1 MSSFNQ
7 SNGSN
12 QNFQRRFPNNPSNLE
27 FSNMDSYENQYA
39 SRGNTMTSYNQ
50 QAYNYNQQQYSR
62 SNTMTAQLPMNN
74 YMNHPQQ
81 SKHGFSSM
89 FKKKNGSK
97 KDSGFDKDD
106 DEDVML
112 GNNENIVSFN
122 DISGFRKAGG
132 PAYGYNNSTDT
143 APIIPTVLTTGSS
156 VPPSKMNNTSY
167 RKMLTNQKKS
177 ALSQYNK
184 QFKEEAGTPRAM
196 SMQSYQPRAMT
207 FQNGQQFRPPQG
219 IPGPPPFGSKNGT
232 PYGSRSNSMMNGM
245 RQNTMPNKMYPQ
257 NQFPSKAMTMAQ
269 GNKAP
274 FMQQPQMM
282 NPNYRANSMQMRTM
296 PPQANNQFNNGSYF
310 QQQQQL
316 YGVNQGPQQGAF
328 KEQQNDAERAY
339 LTPSYKDQYNDAEKA
354 KLTTPNEENVTPKET
369 QDNNHKKT
377 ESIKLRPNSALI
389 KGLDANDDDLHEDFR
404 PIQEDAG
411 LMETPKHAHKDSMI
425 SFNSPIPENTLV
437 KKNREF
443 YQMGKGVNT
452 TGDFVTAQE
461 LPSNDEF
468 EFGNKQNDTSADTV
482 SIKSKTKNF
491 FKRMSGIS
499 THSRSNSNLV
509 DQAHDFKVHS
519 VVKTSDDA
527 KSENEK
533 KMLMAAKNR
542 GDFTFKASLTSF
554 GEMNNLSYNTNQTE
568 GFNKRQSYHSLFSN
582 EDIDHGNK
590 PRAIQEEEAEDHE
603 SNTNE
608 TIYDED
614 NADKSPADLN
624 SSIYDQEETK
634 QNVSLNSI
642 KEEPV
647 EEPASVA
654 NTDIRIEKDNEMH
667 QKLMK
672 EIFILSEELSE
683 SIVRETD
690 LERRLLNARGV
701 SSVGSSPT
709 KKSVSGQL
717 NSATTSMGL
726 LDVQLELR
734 KKSKNIVQLIKDLNE
749 ERMKRFI
756 AEQEVL
762 NVKNG
767 CKPDY
772 LELSYKYK
780 KMENELAEKNETINS
795 LREKLESGL

>member
-12 QNFQRRFPNNPSNLE
+12 QNFQRRFPNNPSNQE
-27 FSNMDSYENQYA
+27 FSNMDPYENQYA
-39 SRGNTMTSYNQ
+39 SRGNTMASYNQ
-50 QAYNYNQQQYSR
+50 QSYNYNQQQYSR
-62 SNTMTAQLPMNN
+62 SSTMTTQQPMNN
-74 YMNHPQQ
+74 YMSQPQQ

-132 PAYGYNNSTDT
+132 PAYGYNNSSDT
-143 APIIPTVLTTGSS
+143 APIIPTVLTTGTN
-156 VPPSKMNNTSY
+156 VHPGKMNNTTY

-184 QFKEEAGTPRAM
+184 QLHEEAGTPRAM

-282 NPNYRANSMQMRTM
+282 NPNYRANSMQMRSV
-296 PPQANNQFNNGSYF
+296 PPQGNYQVNNGSYF

-316 YGVNQGPQQGAF
+316 YGVNQGPQQGAY
-328 KEQQNDAERAY
+328 KDQHSGAEGAN
-339 LTPSYKDQYNDAEKA
+339 LTPSYRDQYNDVER
-354 KLTTPNEENVTPKET
+354 TVSRPTNEENVGPGET

-389 KGLDANDDDLHEDFR
+389 KGLDTNDEELHEDFR
-404 PIQEDAG
+404 PILENAG
-411 LMETPKHAHKDSMI
+411 LMETPKHAHKNSMI

-461 LPSNDEF
+461 LPLNDEF
-468 EFGNKQNDTSADTV
+468 EFGNKQNDTSTDSV
-482 SIKSKTKNF
+482 SIKSKTKKF

-499 THSRSNSNLV
+499 AHSRSNSNLV

-527 KSENEK
+527 KSEGEK

-542 GDFTFKASLTSF
+542 GDFTFKASRTSL
-554 GEMNNLSYNTNQTE
+554 GEISNMNNTNQSDV
-568 GFNKRQSYHSLFSN
+568 FNKRQSYHSLFSN
-582 EDIDHGNK
+582 EDIDHGSK
-590 PRAIQEEEAEDHE
+590 PRAIQEEEAADHE

-608 TIYDED
+608 TIYEED
-614 NADKSPADLN
+614 NVNKSPTDLN
-624 SSIYDQEETK
+624 SSIYDHEETK
-634 QNVSLNSI
+634 QNVSLDSF
-642 KEEPV
+642 KVADEPESGV
-647 EEPASVA
+647 
-654 NTDIRIEKDNEMH
+654 NTDIRIEHDNEMQ

-672 EIFILSEELSE
+672 EIFILSEELTE

-690 LERRLLNARGV
+690 LERRLLSSRGV
-701 SSVGSSPT
+701 SSVGSSPA
-709 KKSVSGQL
+709 KKSASGQL
-717 NSATTSMGL
+717 NLATTSMGL

-780 KMENELAEKNETINS
+780 KMESELAEKNETINS

>member
-1 MSSFNQ
+1 MDAGMSSFNH

-12 QNFQRRFPNNPSNLE
+12 QNFPRRYPNNQSNLE
-27 FSNMDSYENQYA
+27 FSNMDSFENQYA

-62 SNTMTAQLPMNN
+62 SNTMTTQAPMNN
-74 YMNHPQQ
+74 FMNQPQQ
-81 SKHGFSSM
+81 SKHNFSSM

-97 KDSGFDKDD
+97 KDGGFDKDD
-106 DEDVML
+106 DEDVLL
-112 GNNENIVSFN
+112 GGSENIVSFN

-132 PAYGYNNSTDT
+132 PAYGYNNSSDT
-143 APIIPTVLTTGSS
+143 APIIPTILTTSTNID
-156 VPPSKMNNTSY
+156 PNKMNNTTY

-184 QFKEEAGTPRAM
+184 QFKEEAGPPRAM

-257 NQFPSKAMTMAQ
+257 NQFPNKAMTMAQ

-282 NPNYRANSMQMRTM
+282 NPNYRANSMQMRSM
-296 PPQANNQFNNGSYF
+296 PPQGNNQFNNGSYF

-316 YGVNQGPQQGAF
+316 YGMHQGPQQTA
-328 KEQQNDAERAY
+328 
-339 LTPSYKDQYNDAEKA
+339 YKDQYNDSERVN
-354 KLTTPNEENVTPKET
+354 LRPSNEENVVPNESP
-369 QDNNHKKT
+369 DNTEQTNSHKKT

-389 KGLDANDDDLHEDFR
+389 KGLDTNDEDLHEDFR
-404 PIQEDAG
+404 PIQENFG
-411 LMETPKHAHKDSMI
+411 LMETPKHAHKDSII

-443 YQMGKGVNT
+443 YQMGKSINT

-461 LPSNDEF
+461 LPINNDF
-468 EFGNKQNDTSADTV
+468 EFGNKQNDTTPTDSV

-499 THSRSNSNLV
+499 THSRSNSNVV

-527 KSENEK
+527 ASEKEK

-542 GDFTFKASLTSF
+542 GDFTFKASKTSF
-554 GEMNNLSYNTNQTE
+554 SEIGNLKSGHTNQSE
-568 GFNKRQSYHSLFSN
+568 VFNRRQSYHSLFSI
-582 EDIDHGNK
+582 EDTDHANK
-590 PRAIQEEEAEDHE
+590 PKAIQEEAEEHE

-614 NADKSPADLN
+614 NGDNRKIPSDVN

-634 QNVSLNSI
+634 QNVSLNSLQQDDV
-642 KEEPV
+642 KEPESDV
-647 EEPASVA
+647 

-672 EIFILSEELSE
+672 EIFILSEELTE

-690 LERRLLNARGV
+690 LERRLMKTKGV
-701 SSVGSSPT
+701 SSAGSSPT
-709 KKSVSGQL
+709 KKSVSGPL
-717 NSATTSMGL
+717 SSATTSIGL

-780 KMENELAEKNETINS
+780 KMESELAEKNEIINS

>member
-12 QNFQRRFPNNPSNLE
+12 QTFQRKFPNNSSNLD
-27 FSNMDSYENQYA
+27 FSNMGSYENQYA

-62 SNTMTAQLPMNN
+62 SNTMTAQPQVNN
-74 YMNHPQQ
+74 YMNQPQQ
-81 SKHGFSSM
+81 SKHGFSSI
-89 FKKKNGSK
+89 FKKKSGFKN
-97 KDSGFDKDD
+97 DSGFDKED

-143 APIIPTVLTTGSS
+143 APIIPTVLTTGSN
-156 VPPSKMNNTSY
+156 VHPSKMNNTSY

-184 QFKEEAGTPRAM
+184 QFKDEAGTPRAM

-296 PPQANNQFNNGSYF
+296 PPQGNTQFNNGSYF

-316 YGVNQGPQQGAF
+316 YGMNQGPQQGVYEDQH
-328 KEQQNDAERAY
+328 KDAENAN
-339 LTPSYKDQYNDAEKA
+339 LTPSYNDQYDGVERANLTISNEDNEAPVKA
-354 KLTTPNEENVTPKET
+354 

-389 KGLDANDDDLHEDFR
+389 KGLDANDEDLHEDFR
-404 PIQEDAG
+404 PIQENAG

-443 YQMGKGVNT
+443 YQMGKGINT

-461 LPSNDEF
+461 LPTNDEF
-468 EFGNKQNDTSADTV
+468 EFGNKQNDTSTDSV
-482 SIKSKTKNF
+482 SIKSKTRNF

-499 THSRSNSNLV
+499 THSRSNSNIV

-533 KMLMAAKNR
+533 KMLLAAKNR
-542 GDFTFKASLTSF
+542 GDFTFKASMTSF
-554 GEMNNLSYNTNQTE
+554 GEISNLNYNTNQS
-568 GFNKRQSYHSLFSN
+568 GGNNKRQSYHSLFSN

-590 PRAIQEEEAEDHE
+590 SRVIQEEETEDHE

-614 NADKSPADLN
+614 NVEKSPADLN

-642 KEEPV
+642 KEDNV
-647 EEPASVA
+647 EEPESDV

-672 EIFILSEELSE
+672 EIFILSEELTE

-709 KKSVSGQL
+709 KKSASGQL

-780 KMENELAEKNETINS
+780 KMESELAEKNETINS
-795 LREKLESGL
+795 LRERLENGL